1 MILTFKQFLQLE
13 AGSSSEQGLFA
24 NVPGN
29 PAFGG
34 KKPSDGRGKNPM
46 LSNQPG
52 GAGGPGGGM
61 GGAMGGQPMMMKKK
75 MKKK

>member
-1 MILTFKQFLQLE
+1 MTFKQFLQLE
-13 AGSSSEQGLFA
+13 AGAGSEQGLFA

-52 GAGGPGGGM
+52 AGGAGGPGGGM
-61 GGAMGGQPMMMKKK
+61 MGGGQPMMMKKK

>member
-1 MILTFKQFLQLE
+1 MTFKQFLQLE

-52 GAGGPGGGM
+52 AGAAGPGGGM
-61 GGAMGGQPMMMKKK
+61 GGQPMMMRKK